1 MIKITLRQL
10 EILQAVARTGS
21 FSRASEAL
29 HLTQPAVSMQIKQ
42 LEHLLDMPLFEHSG
56 KKIRLTEAGNE
67 TLRSAQYV
75 FRELTNLEQSL
86 ANLKGLKGGVL
97 TVSAVST
104 ASVLAARLM
113 AVFRSQNPEVRISLN
128 VINRETLLK
137 HLTEN
142 ISDLALMGA
151 PPEGYH
157 LSATP
162 FMENPLVIIA
172 SAHHPLARKKRIP
185 LARLIEEPLVVREPA
200 SGTRRALEN
209 FLLDQHLPFRPAMEM
224 NKNEAIKQAAEV
236 GLGVG
241 LVSLHTVQ
249 AELASGQLCVLDVEG
264 FPLKRQWYL
273 VQREDKRLSPAAQA
287 FADLVLDQASKVL
300 APQSNIKT
308 RRKPD
313 PVAPSPEV
321 R

>member
-113 AVFRSQNPEVRISLN
+113 AMFRSQNPQVRISLN

-273 VQREDKRLSPAAQA
+273 VQREGKRLSPAAQA
-287 FADLVLDQASKVL
+287 FAELVLQQASQVL
-300 APQSNIKT
+300 ALQSKT
-308 RRKPD
+308 AKPKQ
-313 PVAPSPEV
+313 PE
-321 R
+321 RNGASGE

>member
-21 FSRASEAL
+21 FSRASEPL

-300 APQSNIKT
+300 APQSKIKK
-308 RRKPD
+308 RSQPD
-313 PVAPSPEV
+313 PVAPPPEF